1 MHAIVPFISAHPT
14 YTVCAC
20 NPYLCF
26 LPDTPDVLLVGDA
39 LAEPLGVGLLEVLEE
54 DVGVVD
60 MVNTARSVG

>member
-1 MHAIVPFISAHPT
+1 MQSYLLYQPT
-14 YTVCAC
+14 LHICAC